1 MKVDYFN
8 INKPALST
16 LLDTKRHLSLID
28 NRLKAIVELQ
38 VSQIN
43 GCAYCLNLQSVE
55 ARKLG
60 ESQQRLDCLAA
71 WKESNLFSKKE
82 MAALDWAEKVT
93 NISFFTDLEAC
104 QKTVLHHFSEQE
116 LVDLTLVISVM
127 NSLNRLAISFEDSPK
142 KEMQ

>member
-28 NRLKAIVELQ
+28 NRLKAIVELR

-43 GCAYCLNLQSVE
+43 GCAYCLNLHSVE

-60 ESQQRLDCLAA
+60 ESQ
-71 WKESNLFSKKE
+71 
-82 MAALDWAEKVT
+82 
-93 NISFFTDLEAC
+93 
-104 QKTVLHHFSEQE
+104 
-116 LVDLTLVISVM
+116 
-127 NSLNRLAISFEDSPK
+127 
-142 KEMQ
+142 